1 LSIHC
6 IYYKYVLTKQNPQPC
21 KNECGTKIYL
31 SDKKQKG
38 RYLPYE
44 LDDSIHDCP
53 KKPTNG
59 LTTGAAVT
67 ITANSN
73 KLPTIKELDARLR
86 KLESI
91 ILGNEE

>member
-1 LSIHC
+1 MSFP
-6 IYYKYVLTKQNPQPC
+6 TKQNPQPC
-21 KNECGTKIYL
+21 KNGCGTKIYL

-38 RYLPYE
+38 SYLPYE

-53 KKPTNG
+53 NYQKGAPATTTTNDNNG
-59 LTTGAAVT
+59 NG
-67 ITANSN
+67 N

-91 ILGNEE
+91 ILGDEQ